1 MTMRSRLLLLLVVAA
16 IVGGA
21 FYFLRSPAAPVDGG
35 TTVPAGGGAQ
45 TSRQGNPVGDVRLES
60 LDRQDDAQVDA
71 QPRCIPIRRESVRL
85 LPYHRNQRLECR
97 SSLCHKRRPDRHRLL
112 RFRSG
117 SSGISISQGEVPA
130 SRGAE

>member
-21 FYFLRSPAAPVDGG
+21 FYFLGSPAAPVDGG

-71 QPRCIPIRRESVRL
+71 QPRCIPIRREACGYCRTTATNASSAGRACATSADRTATASSDSAPL
-85 LPYHRNQRLECR
+85 HRVSR
-97 SSLCHKRRPDRHRLL
+97 SSR
-112 RFRSG
+112 G
-117 SSGISISQGEVPA
+117 SPT